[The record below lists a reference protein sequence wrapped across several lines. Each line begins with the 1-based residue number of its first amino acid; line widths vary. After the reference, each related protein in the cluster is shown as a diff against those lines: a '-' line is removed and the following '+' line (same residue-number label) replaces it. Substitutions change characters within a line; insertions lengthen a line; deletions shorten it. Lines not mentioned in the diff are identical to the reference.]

1 MASARAELASLG
13 REVKTIE
20 AESGRGRVGLC
31 GGESGMGGSDGAG
44 EDIFEYILWFLTY
57 ILASGRRTMR

>member
-13 REVKTIE
+13 REVKTME
-20 AESGRGRVGLC
+20 AERGRGRVGLC

-44 EDIFEYILWFLTY
+44 EDIFRYVVFDLHFDE
-57 ILASGRRTMR
+57 